1 MHENV
6 LNSVKNVREGAFI
19 LVGDQPTLSAH
30 LATGSSL
37 KQQTFTFLLTVPVQ
51 QEHMT
56 SMFYITF
63 TLVTSH
69 L

>member
-1 MHENV
+1 MHGNV
-6 LNSVKNVREGAFI
+6 LNSVKNVREGASI
-19 LVGDQPTLSAH
+19 LVSDQPTLCAH

-37 KQQTFTFLLTVPVQ
+37 KQHTFTLLLTVPVQ

-63 TLVTSH
+63 ALVTSY